1 MGQKEK
7 ENEDQ
12 QKTKEIPLDESEAI
26 EEVQETHKLNTFED
40 LLELVGT
47 RGRWNIRIF
56 LICCAHMLACPFSS
70 VSYQFLGATP
80 KHWCHVAP
88 LVQANWTQDQIRALA
103 IPYSNETGQFEG
115 CQMYDANYAL
125 AADLGFERSQN
136 NSEVLPRLDTVPCE
150 TWDFDSSEYKSTVV
164 TEWGLICDRR
174 PLYSSLQA
182 VTQAGYLLGS
192 LLMGYL
198 CDRWGRRVVAV
209 WSTLLILVVGVAMTS
224 IPVFWV
230 FISLRL
236 LFCIFIMGIYVP
248 TFIISLE
255 VSSPKLRSV
264 AAIVFI
270 LPWAIGY
277 MILPGIAY
285 VVRSWQRLQAVL
297 ITPYVPLL
305 AYYWLLPESPRWLI
319 QQGRFKEAIVLF
331 SKAAK
336 VNGRTLPS
344 KAKLLGALEAI
355 RKKLTEKTTS
365 EAKRDSSF
373 SRGCSCVSGKSD
385 RRLRHGLRVLAEGAH
400 AYFPSPSV
408 DVYTY
413 MFLSGL
419 LEVPAYLLLL
429 PSIERLG
436 RQRTLVM
443 LFFICAISISS
454 VALIMFYFPNAPA
467 GLKIFFSQIGKL
479 CVTAA
484 FHLTWIYT
492 AEMFPTRYRSLAVG
506 EGSCIARMGSI
517 CSPYIID
524 ILGEVT
530 AWAPSAVFAFIS
542 LLASVLAL
550 LLPETR
556 NRAMLETGSF
566 KEKTSDQRMD
576 TSSGSSEA

>member
-1 MGQKEK
+1 MRF
-7 ENEDQ
+7 DM
-12 QKTKEIPLDESEAI
+12 
-26 EEVQETHKLNTFED
+26 V
-40 LLELVGT
+40 
-47 RGRWNIRIF
+47 
-56 LICCAHMLACPFSS
+56 ACPFSS
-70 VSYQFLGATP
+70 LSYQFLGATP

-88 LVQANWTQDQIRALA
+88 LVQANWSQEQIRTLA

-136 NSEVLPRLDTVPCE
+136 NSEVLPRLDTLPCE
-150 TWDFDSSEYKSTVV
+150 SWDFESSEYKSTVV
-164 TEWGLICDRR
+164 TEWDLVCDRR

-182 VTQAGYLLGS
+182 ATQAGYLLGS

-209 WSTLLILVVGVAMTS
+209 WSTVLILVVGVAITT

-230 FISLRL
+230 YISLRL

-248 TFIISLE
+248 TFIICLE

-264 AAIVFI
+264 AAIMFI

-277 MILPGIAY
+277 MILPGIAF
-285 VVRSWQRLQAVL
+285 VVRSWQWLQAVL
-297 ITPYVPLL
+297 VLPYVPLL

-319 QQGRFKEAIVLF
+319 QQGHFKEALELF
-331 SKAAK
+331 SEAAK

-344 KAKLLGALEAI
+344 KAKVLEAMENI
-355 RKKLTEKTTS
+355 QKKLTEETTTEDKHDS
-365 EAKRDSSF
+365 NFITRVLKNIVVVIAKRELRTRSLAIF
-373 SRGCSCVSGKSD
+373 SCWFAVSMVYYGT
-385 RRLRHGLRVLAEGAH
+385 AFGATNLG
-400 AYFPSPSV
+400 V
-408 DVYTY
+408 DIYTY

-443 LFFICAISISS
+443 LFFICTISISS

-506 EGSCIARMGSI
+506 EGSCIARIGSI

-530 AWAPSAVFAFIS
+530 AWAPSAVFALIS
-542 LLASVLAL
+542 LMASVLAL

-556 NRAMLETGSF
+556 NLDLLETGSS
-566 KEKTSDQRMD
+566 KEKASDQKMD
-576 TSSGSSEA
+576 TSGSSEA

>member
-1 MGQKEK
+1 
-7 ENEDQ
+7 
-12 QKTKEIPLDESEAI
+12 
-26 EEVQETHKLNTFED
+26 
-40 LLELVGT
+40 
-47 RGRWNIRIF
+47 
-56 LICCAHMLACPFSS
+56 MLGCPFASL
-70 VSYQFLGATP
+70 SYQFLGATP
-80 KHWCHVAP
+80 EHWCHVAP
-88 LVQANWTQDQIRALA
+88 LVQANWTQDQIRSLA
-103 IPYSNETGQFEG
+103 IPYCNETGQYEG

-136 NSEVLPRLDTVPCE
+136 NSGILPRLDTVACE
-150 TWDFDSSEYKSTVV
+150 AWEFDSAEYESTVV
-164 TEWGLICDRR
+164 TEWDLVCDRR

-198 CDRWGRRVVAV
+198 CDRWGRRTVAV
-209 WSTLLILVVGVAMTS
+209 WSTVLILVVGVAMTT

-255 VSSPKLRSV
+255 VSSPKLRSM
-264 AAIVFI
+264 AAILFI

-297 ITPYVPLL
+297 ISPYVPLL

-319 QQGRFKEAIVLF
+319 QQGRFKDALELLSEA
-331 SKAAK
+331 AE
-336 VNGRTLPS
+336 VNGRTLPPTAEILEAMGTIQ
-344 KAKLLGALEAI
+344 KKLAEENKTEDKPDSNFLIRVLRNIVVVITKRELRTRSLAVFFCWFGVSMVYYGTALGATNL
-355 RKKLTEKTTS
+355 
-365 EAKRDSSF
+365 
-373 SRGCSCVSGKSD
+373 G
-385 RRLRHGLRVLAEGAH
+385 
-400 AYFPSPSV
+400 V
-408 DVYTY
+408 DIYTY

-419 LEVPAYLLLL
+419 LEIPAYLLLW

-436 RQRTLVM
+436 RQRTLVL
-443 LFFICAISISS
+443 LFFICTISISS
-454 VALIMFYFPNAPA
+454 VALIMFYFPNAPS
-467 GLKIFFSQIGKL
+467 GLKIFFSQSGKL

-506 EGSCIARMGSI
+506 EGSCVARMGSI

-524 ILGEVT
+524 ILGEVS
-530 AWAPSAVFAFIS
+530 AWAPSAVFALIS
-542 LLASVLAL
+542 LVASVLAL

-556 NRAMLETGSF
+556 NRAMLETGCS
-566 KEKTSDQRMD
+566 EGDTSDPRMD
-576 TSSGSSEA
+576 TSTEKSEA